1 MAAVCV
7 SGQYLRTK
15 PDEELIPQLAG
26 QWAAAG
32 LIKSDD
38 VTPFLTAAVQAAK
51 KSLVSDPR
59 DASVQTRSV
68 ACSGRCHQA

>member
-1 MAAVCV
+1 MAAVHAP
-7 SGQYLRTK
+7 GQYLRTK

-38 VTPFLTAAVQAAK
+38 ATPFVTAAVQAAK
-51 KSLVSDPR
+51 KSLVSDTH
-59 DASVQTRSV
+59 DANARSESV
-68 ACSGRCHQA
+68 AYIGGSHQA